1 MESRLGEILAAD
13 AVGYSRMIRADEEHT
28 HLALSALL
36 EDRID
41 PKLAEHHGSIVKL
54 MGDGMLVEFEG
65 VEDAVRFGV
74 ETQEVVNLIR
84 QPNSEE
90 EYP

>member
-28 HLALSALL
+28 LLALSALR

-41 PKLAEHHGSIVKL
+41 PILAEHHGSIVKL
-54 MGDGMLVEFEG
+54 MGDGMLVEFASF
-65 VEDAVRFGV
+65 VDAVLSGV
-74 ETQEVVNLIR
+74 ETQEAVNLI
-84 QPNSEE
+84 
-90 EYP
+90 